1 MSAIAAT
8 GAIGP
13 DRSPIRYRAPL
24 EGVARDRLLS
34 VALCVALHAAALAA
48 LSRLAPAPIT
58 QEPVITMELVPPQA
72 PRPEP
77 ARSAPRPAPAPPVV
91 SGQAASPTAQTPA
104 PASTSIPVLAAP
116 AADGP
121 PEQSV
126 PVQPP
131 AVREMV
137 SSPSVREPSVP
148 AIQSAPKEAP
158 VIPPS
163 FDAAYLDNPAPRY
176 PPAALRLRESGRV
189 LLSVMVS
196 ATGQPERVE
205 LARSS
210 GSPRLD
216 QAALETVRRW
226 RFVPARQGERS
237 VAAQVTVPLVFRLD
251 E

>member
-1 MSAIAAT
+1 MAAT
-8 GAIGP
+8 GATAP
-13 DRSPIRYRAPL
+13 DRFPIRYRVRL
-24 EGVARDRLLS
+24 EGLASDRLLS
-34 VALCVALHAAALAA
+34 LALCVMLHAAALAA
-48 LSRLAPAPIT
+48 LARLAPAPVT
-58 QEPVITMELVPPQA
+58 QDPVIKMELVPPQA

-77 ARSAPRPAPAPPVV
+77 ARSTPQPVPPAPVV
-91 SGQAASPTAQTPA
+91 SRPAASPTAQA
-104 PASTSIPVLAAP
+104 PVPTSTSLPVLAAP
-116 AADGP
+116 AADAP

-126 PVQPP
+126 PAQPP
-131 AVREMV
+131 AIREMV
-137 SSPSVREPSVP
+137 LSQPVREPSVP
-148 AIQSAPKEAP
+148 ATPAAPREAP

-210 GSPRLD
+210 GSSRLD